1 VDDTDGA
8 AAPTSTRRVAVALAV
23 LSVAAVTAAF
33 LAPPL
38 GAVLG
43 VVAVVRAVLAR
54 ALVPRRTRLVAIAA
68 GVVAVVVGLTI
79 TAAALLLREEITE
92 YSRCMQAANTVQAQQ
107 NCQDALN
114 SSLSS
119 RLGL

>member
-1 VDDTDGA
+1 
-8 AAPTSTRRVAVALAV
+8 
-23 LSVAAVTAAF
+23 
-33 LAPPL
+33 
-38 GAVLG
+38 
-43 VVAVVRAVLAR
+43 VAVVRAVLAR